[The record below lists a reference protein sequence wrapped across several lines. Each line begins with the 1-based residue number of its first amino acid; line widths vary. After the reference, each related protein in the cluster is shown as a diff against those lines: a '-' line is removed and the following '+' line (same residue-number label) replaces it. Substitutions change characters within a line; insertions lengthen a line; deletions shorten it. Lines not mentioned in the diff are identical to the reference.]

1 MDTQALIVATL
12 TEAPSEELL
21 AQLSSSTDVLEV
33 RDDLIRG
40 LDPDW
45 LRAAFSGQLL
55 YTLRSREEGGRS
67 ESSRE
72 RRHQRIA
79 AAARHFD
86 LIDLEVQRDISPD
99 LLSAIQ
105 PGQRILSWHGPAAS
119 LASLQEILAQMSQQ
133 PARYYKIIPGA
144 DQPRQEMAPLALL
157 HSAQRADL
165 IAFASGSI
173 GTWTR
178 LIAPRMGAP
187 VVYGAASGIP
197 GAPGQLTVERLLRD
211 FDLPRVSQVREI
223 FGLVGSGIDHSLSPR
238 LHNHFYRQL
247 GLPYLYLPF
256 EVQAFGDFWLEVV
269 ESGAF
274 EELGFHLRG
283 LSVTSPYKRIAS
295 AVGGA
300 CSPLVEWLGSA
311 NTLVCREG
319 GVWEAESTDGEG
331 VTIPLRAHLGSV
343 EDENAVVI
351 GAGGAGRAAVVALKT
366 MGAKVTLVN
375 RGEENGRRAAR
386 DLRVPF
392 RSLEGFDPGETR
404 ILVHATPL
412 GRALEDPLPISPG
425 LLAKDA
431 VVLDLVYQTA
441 TPTRLVQETRAAG
454 RHAIDGREVLAAQAV
469 TQFRLMTGHEMRFE
483 EARQVVGLS

>member
-1 MDTQALIVATL
+1 LITKTLIVATL
-12 TEAPSEELL
+12 TEAPSEERL
-21 AQLSSSTDVLEV
+21 AQLSASVDVLEV
-33 RDDLIRG
+33 RDDLIKG

-45 LRAAFSGQLL
+45 LRSAFSGQLL
-55 YTLRSREEGGRS
+55 YTLRSRAEGGRS

-79 AAARHFD
+79 EAARHYD
-86 LIDLEVQRDISPD
+86 LVDLEVQRDISPD
-99 LLSAIQ
+99 LLSTIQ
-105 PGQRILSWHGPAAS
+105 PGQRILSWHGPPSS
-119 LASLQEILAQMSQQ
+119 LASLQEILAQMSREA
-133 PARYYKIIPGA
+133 ARYYKIIPGA

-157 HSAQRADL
+157 HSAQREDL

-187 VVYGAASGIP
+187 VVYGAASDIP

-211 FDLPRVSQVREI
+211 FDVPRMGQVEEI

-238 LHNHFYRQL
+238 LHNHFYRRL

-256 EVQAFGDFWLEVV
+256 AVEAFGEFWLEVV

-274 EELGFHLRG
+274 EALGFRLRG

-311 NTLVCREG
+311 NTLVCHE
-319 GVWEAESTDGEG
+319 GVWEAESTDGDG
-331 VTIPLRAHLGSV
+331 VAIPLRARLGSI
-343 EDENAVVI
+343 EGETAVVI
-351 GAGGAGRAAVVALKT
+351 GAGGAGRAAVVALRD
-366 MGAKVTLVN
+366 MGAQVTLVN
-375 RGEENGRRAAR
+375 RSEEKGRRAAR
-386 DLRVPF
+386 DLRIPY
-392 RSLEGFDPGETR
+392 RSLQGFDPGETR
-404 ILVHATPL
+404 IVVNATTL
-412 GRALEDPLPISPG
+412 GRALDDSLPCSPD

-431 VVLDLVYQTA
+431 IVVDLVYRA
-441 TPTRLVQETRAAG
+441 AEPTRWVKETRAAG
-454 RHAIDGREVLAAQAV
+454 RQAIDGREVLAAQAV
-469 TQFRLMTGHEMRFE
+469 AQFRLMTGREMPFE
-483 EARQVVGLS
+483 EARQVVGL